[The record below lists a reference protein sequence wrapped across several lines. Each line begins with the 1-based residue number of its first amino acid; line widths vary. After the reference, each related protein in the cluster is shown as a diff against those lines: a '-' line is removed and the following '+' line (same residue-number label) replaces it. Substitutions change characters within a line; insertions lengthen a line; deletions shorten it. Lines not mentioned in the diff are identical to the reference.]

1 MKQSAIILK
10 FAIILLLLATI
21 KMSAETPTFFPR
33 KFLLEHF
40 TSANCNQCPMGMKYI
55 VDYLNRQTT
64 PYIWMSYHAVY
75 GTDDYTL
82 PESNELAMNF
92 LGIYSV
98 PSVVFNRTEQQGS
111 LAIGAWDLESWNL
124 EGRIAEDDT
133 LAEASVK
140 IDHHFDVATRQL
152 DITVSGQV
160 ANANRTEYLLNIL
173 IKENRLVGEQADA
186 FTSWKCV
193 DWQEYMH
200 PRVVRDFVTGTFGDT
215 VHVTNQAYQY
225 SISYKLNSDWIAE
238 NCCIV
243 AYLTPLEK
251 KPIINAEQAAIVKGT
266 LGGEEYGP
274 YGITESKGP
283 NTSITFDSIRVT
295 KIANNQMEI
304 MLFSSKTIQSRYLG
318 ICKQVGFV
326 YVNTEDD
333 VMQPGTYA
341 IQEGNISGTI
351 TAGYRVDEEETM
363 GGSRLIYA
371 LSSELKNGNIVPI
384 HQWRMNAGEMTL
396 DQDGNISLK
405 FTTYNGTTVTA
416 TALYDF
422 SVVSSTEDVTTT
434 TNVQKIMRDGQVLI
448 QRQGKWYNILG
459 YQVH

>member
-1 MKQSAIILK
+1 MKRFS
-10 FAIILLLLATI
+10 IILLLLATI

-55 VDYLNRQTT
+55 VDYLDWQTT
-64 PYIWMSYHAVY
+64 PYIWVSHHAVY
-75 GTDDYTL
+75 GTDEYTL
-82 PESNELAMNF
+82 PESNELAMNY

-111 LAIGAWDLESWNL
+111 LAIGAWDLESWNI
-124 EGRIAEDDT
+124 EERKAEDDT
-133 LAEASVK
+133 LAEASIR
-140 IDHHFDVATRQL
+140 IDHHFDAATRQL
-152 DITVSGQV
+152 DITVNGQV
-160 ANANRTEYLLNIL
+160 ANIDRTEYLLNIL

-193 DWQEYMH
+193 DWREYMH

-225 SISYKLNSDWIAE
+225 SISYTLNSEWIAE

-274 YGITESKGP
+274 YGVTESKGP
-283 NTSITFDSIRVT
+283 NASISFDSVRVS
-295 KIANNQMEI
+295 KVADNQLEI
-304 MLFSSKTIQSRYLG
+304 MLLSSKTIQSRFLG

-326 YVNTEDD
+326 YVNTEAD
-333 VMQPGTYA
+333 VLQPGTYT
-341 IQEGNISGTI
+341 IQEGNVLGAIS
-351 TAGYRVDEEETM
+351 AGYRVDEEETL

-384 HQWRMNAGEMTL
+384 HQWRMNTGEMTL
-396 DQDGNISLK
+396 NQEGNISLD
-405 FTTYNGTTVTA
+405 FTTYNGTSVTA

-422 SVVSSTEDVTTT
+422 SPATGVEEVQGFRSSGVKKVLHNGQLLIE
-434 TNVQKIMRDGQVLI
+434 KDGV
-448 QRQGKWYNILG
+448 WYTILG
-459 YQVH
+459 YRL